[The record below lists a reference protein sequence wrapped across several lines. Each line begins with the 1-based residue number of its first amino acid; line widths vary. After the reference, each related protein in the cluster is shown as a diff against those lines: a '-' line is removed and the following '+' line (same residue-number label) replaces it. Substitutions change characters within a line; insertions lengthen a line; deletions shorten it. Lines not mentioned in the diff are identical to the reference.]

1 MSTLKACTLQ
11 GTPFACFFVPAI
23 YRRIIFEFLN
33 EILSNQP
40 ESFATMLLFLL
51 VFTVGGIAFIPIPS
65 LLVNDLRPRNSATAV
80 LLGALCAATSGYGLG
95 FIINIDSFPEWLR
108 LHALTIKRT
117 LIQGG
122 FPMFV
127 ALRLVPTPPPFTLS
141 SFVAG
146 STRARCLPFATASII
161 GIAPPVTLS
170 AVLGTQALELF
181 KSPSYIAGSLVAAT
195 LILMALYKWTI
206 NKGLSPHPYK

>member
-1 MSTLKACTLQ
+1 MTFDL
-11 GTPFACFFVPAI
+11 
-23 YRRIIFEFLN
+23 
-33 EILSNQP
+33 EIALP
-40 ESFATMLLFLL
+40 LCY
-51 VFTVGGIAFIPIPS
+51 
-65 LLVNDLRPRNSATAV
+65 
-80 LLGALCAATSGYGLG
+80 LGALCPATSGYGLG
-95 FIINIDSFPEWLR
+95 FVINIDSLPEWLR

-127 ALRLVPTPPPFTLS
+127 ALRLAPTPPFTLS

-146 STRARCLPFATASII
+146 STRARYLPFATASII
-161 GIAPPVTLS
+161 GIAPLVTLS

-195 LILMALYKWTI
+195 LILMGLYKWTI